1 MCVPDGRRGGPG
13 AIDGPVRSPPSLA
26 QRVLP
31 AAVTLTAALALAAGA
46 ALSRHSPA
54 ARIEAGH
61 RTLLLAEEAAV
72 RAARAP
78 RDPWGGPLRPAP
90 IISRGKPVAASRS
103 GASVLV
109 DGVYRAGSWAG
120 GLPTEASPAWAAI
133 RIGRGPT
140 RVLLS
145 FTSSHNHDY
154 RDLFYGAPVDYRIET
169 SADSTDGANG
179 TWRTAVTVR
188 GNPVRSR
195 AHAVDFAGQ
204 LWIRLVV
211 TALAPEHNQWGLFLD
226 EIDVHDLSLGGDDV
240 WVFLGDSIG
249 AGVFDRAPA
258 HRPSFTDRIAAAH
271 PGYEP
276 ATIDAGFCANRTGE
290 VLARIDDVLAWNP
303 DARVFAILLGAND
316 PDAETFRRDLDALVT
331 RLQGAGKIVVVA
343 RLPYQTKYGEDYVA
357 PKNRALDRVVAAH
370 GLLPGPDLDA
380 WFRARPERL
389 EDGLHPDA
397 QGSVALIR
405 LFADAVA
412 PLYPR

>member
-1 MCVPDGRRGGPG
+1 MPVPPPQLRR
-13 AIDGPVRSPPSLA
+13 L
-26 QRVLP
+26 LP
-31 AAVTLTAALALAAGA
+31 AAVTLAAVAVVLAGAVLARRGPAAILEAARRSPALLEAAL
-46 ALSRHSPA
+46 
-54 ARIEAGH
+54 
-61 RTLLLAEEAAV
+61 RTHALAEEAAV
-72 RAARAP
+72 RVVRTP
-78 RDPWGGPLRPAP
+78 RDRWGGPLRPAP
-90 IISRGKPVAASRS
+90 LISRGRPVAASQP
-103 GASVLV
+103 GAAVLV
-109 DGVYRAGSWAG
+109 DGIYRADAWAG
-120 GLPTEASPAWAAI
+120 GVPTEAAPAWAAV
-133 RIGRGPT
+133 RIGVGPT

-145 FTSSHNHDY
+145 FTSSFNHDY
-154 RDLFYGAPVDYRIET
+154 RERFYGAPVDYRIET

-195 AHAVDFAGQ
+195 AHALDFAGQ
-204 LWIRLVV
+204 VWIRLVV
-211 TALAPEHNQWGLFLD
+211 TALAPERNRWGLFLD

-258 HRPSFTDRIAAAH
+258 HRPSFADAVAAAH

-276 ATIDAGFCANRTGE
+276 AMIDAGFCAARTGE

-303 DARVFAILLGAND
+303 EARVFAILLGAND
-316 PDAETFRRDLDALVT
+316 GEPETFRRDLDA
-331 RLQGAGKIVVVA
+331 IVA
-343 RLPYQTKYGEDYVA
+343 RIQAAGRIAVVGRLLYQTKYGEDYVT
-357 PKNRALDRVVAAH
+357 PKNRALDEVVAAR

-397 QGSVALIR
+397 GGSIAVSRMWAE
-405 LFADAVA
+405 AVA

>member
-1 MCVPDGRRGGPG
+1 MPQ
-13 AIDGPVRSPPSLA
+13 RSSLLR
-26 QRVLP
+26 RVLP
-31 AAVTLTAALALAAGA
+31 GAVTAAAAAALAAGFLASRGPGARLEAFHRTRARAEDA
-46 ALSRHSPA
+46 ALR
-54 ARIEAGH
+54 AG
-61 RTLLLAEEAAV
+61 
-72 RAARAP
+72 RAP

-90 IISRGKPVAASRS
+90 LLSRGQPVAASRP
-103 GASVLV
+103 GASALV
-109 DGVYRAGSWAG
+109 DGVYRANAWAG
-120 GLPTEASPAWAAI
+120 GVPTEAAPAWVAI
-133 RIGRGPT
+133 RIGPGPS

-145 FTSSHNHDY
+145 WTSSDNHDY

-169 SADSTDGANG
+169 SADSTDGADG
-179 TWRTAVTVR
+179 TWKTAVAVR

-204 LWIRLVV
+204 RWIRLTV
-211 TALAPEHNQWGLFLD
+211 TALAKERNPWGLFLD

-258 HRPSFTDRIAAAH
+258 HRPSFADRIAAAH
-271 PGYEP
+271 PGYQP
-276 ATIDAGFCANRTGE
+276 AMIDAGFCRLRTGE
-290 VLARIDDVLAWNP
+290 VLERIDDVLAWNP

-331 RLQGAGKIVVVA
+331 RIRAAGRIAIVA
-343 RLPYQTKYGEDYVA
+343 RLPYQTKYGADYVA
-357 PKNRALDRVVAAH
+357 PKNRALDEVVAAR

-397 QGSVALIR
+397 EGSVAVSR
-405 LFADAVA
+405 LWAEAVA